1 MHHVLAIINHRS
13 TFVFVAVNAMRQ
25 GFFSIVPLLSLIIQA
40 LNSEVRVRN
49 SEGLAFISEVRV
61 RNSEHQAFFS
71 IRRVRRLRNLNFAQ
85 KRLIFHSMH
94 PCQLKMHHVRGL
106 TLATPV
112 EH

>member
-40 LNSEVRVRN
+40 LN
-49 SEGLAFISEVRV
+49 SEVRV